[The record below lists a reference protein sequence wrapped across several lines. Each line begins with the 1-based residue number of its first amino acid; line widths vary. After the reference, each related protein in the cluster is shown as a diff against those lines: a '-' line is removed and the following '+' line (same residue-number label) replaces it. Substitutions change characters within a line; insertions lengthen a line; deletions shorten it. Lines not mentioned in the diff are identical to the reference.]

1 MDTINGIVNSILSL
15 ANSHPET
22 AKYITTGLR
31 WVFVLLAVWIL
42 LMCIISLL
50 STRAT
55 PEVWGYLH
63 VEGGEG
69 IPITH
74 WENIIGRSSSV
85 DLRIKDK
92 TVSKSQAL
100 LIRQSED
107 KWMIKDLGSTN
118 GTVVNDWKLVPG
130 RRYMIEPGDKII
142 LGGVRAT
149 LASIS
154 LEETRNNE
162 ELRLMDKEPL
172 SPWSAMLGI
181 TAFQILAVVQLIL
194 GMGTEVTV
202 TALLSILLLG
212 AVMWVY
218 ILTGKAMGRKG
229 FEIEL
234 IAFFMSTISLAI
246 TASSEPERTF
256 TQFVSVVIGLLMFF
270 VICLFLRDLER
281 TERIRP
287 IMAVASVLLLA
298 FNLVCGQIKYGAAN
312 WVYIGNFGFQPS
324 ELVKI
329 VFVLVGAATLEELFQ
344 KKNLMQYV
352 LFSFYCLGCLAV
364 MGDFGTALIFFVT
377 FLVVSFLRSGDLSRL
392 ILTGVGAGI
401 MGLMILR
408 FMPYIAKRFAIWGH
422 VWDDPADKGYQQV
435 RTMCYSAGGGL
446 LGQGAGNGYLKTVGA
461 SNTDLVFGMV
471 TEEWGLI
478 IALLLIVCII
488 TLCLF
493 AVNSIVAG
501 RSTFYTI
508 GACGASTFFLFQTML
523 NVFGA
528 VDLFPLTGV
537 TFPFVSAGGT
547 SMMAS
552 WAILAFFKAADMR
565 KDASIAIKRSKVKVS
580 LQDYAEETDEDAEEV

>member
-1 MDTINGIVNSILSL
+1 M
-15 ANSHPET
+15 
-22 AKYITTGLR
+22 
-31 WVFVLLAVWIL
+31 
-42 LMCIISLL
+42 
-50 STRAT
+50 
-55 PEVWGYLH
+55 
-63 VEGGEG
+63 
-69 IPITH
+69 
-74 WENIIGRSSSV
+74 
-85 DLRIKDK
+85 
-92 TVSKSQAL
+92 
-100 LIRQSED
+100 LIRQSDE

-130 RRYMIEPGDKII
+130 RRYMIEPGDKIT
-142 LGGVRAT
+142 LGGVRTT

-194 GMGTEVTV
+194 GMGTKVTV

-212 AVMWVY
+212 VVMWVY

-270 VICLFLRDLER
+270 VICLFLRDLDR

-408 FMPYIAKRFAIWGH
+408 FMPYIANRFSIWGH

-446 LGQGAGNGYLKTVGA
+446 LGQA
-461 SNTDLVFGMV
+461 
-471 TEEWGLI
+471 
-478 IALLLIVCII
+478 
-488 TLCLF
+488 
-493 AVNSIVAG
+493 
-501 RSTFYTI
+501 
-508 GACGASTFFLFQTML
+508 
-523 NVFGA
+523 
-528 VDLFPLTGV
+528 P
-537 TFPFVSAGGT
+537 
-547 SMMAS
+547 
-552 WAILAFFKAADMR
+552 
-565 KDASIAIKRSKVKVS
+565 
-580 LQDYAEETDEDAEEV
+580 ETDI